1 MAIMPLILYIVMAM
15 MTLPALIIVC
25 LMYGTG
31 VVLARNQKYV
41 RHIAVCV
48 CLHWAVLSVI
58 DAVWGRKLSSPHHV
72 LHKYTAMAMAALL

>member
-15 MTLPALIIVC
+15 MALPALIIVC

-31 VVLARNQKYV
+31 VVLALNQQYV

-48 CLHWAVLSVI
+48 LELGCVI
-58 DAVWGRKLSSPHHV
+58 RDRCNMGS
-72 LHKYTAMAMAALL
+72 